1 MRGPLTWVLARAGLP
16 VWLAGLLLWGCA
28 SPLLALPLPADA
40 APAAVASDTAVPAP
54 APATAAQVTADP
66 SGRRLRVGLVLSGGG
81 ARGLSHVG
89 VLKVLE
95 RERVPID
102 AIAGTSMGAIIGGL
116 YASGLGAEA
125 LERELL
131 ALDWDA
137 LFATRIRRESL
148 AQRRKEEDFEISP
161 AIEVGI
167 GRDSGEPMLPLSSV
181 SSRGLELLLR
191 RFTLPVRQARD
202 FDALPIPFRAV
213 ATDMESGQAVVFRD
227 GDLAQV
233 LRASMSVPGVFPP
246 TEVGGRILGDGGL
259 VNNLPIDVARA
270 MGVDVVIAV
279 NIGTPLSG
287 RDSLG
292 TVVGLT
298 AQMINILT
306 EQNVQRSLATLRSGR
321 DLLIAPDLGKLSSG
335 DFNRARELV
344 ERGERHA
351 AALREALRP
360 LSLDA
365 VAWQA
370 HRDQRAAVLA
380 TSHPPAPITSM
391 RFEGADISHPEHFA
405 GILSSQPGR
414 PFEVAAAER
423 DSRALASTGD
433 YLHADYRV
441 EDLPAGTG
449 LVYVLHEKP
458 WGPNYFGLGL
468 DLQSDF
474 AGRGEFNIKLA
485 HNRHWLNASGGE
497 WRNRLQIG
505 SVPRWYSEWYQPLGE
520 QRSLRSDWFF
530 SLAADVERRRMS
542 AYADLAP
549 GQSAQDL
556 PMTGRY
562 IRGKATLTSDFGQPW
577 GRWGEWRLGAIA
589 EALRIDPEILAGAS
603 EAGGPAL
610 TLHSREW
617 GLRAGLVVD
626 QLDHA
631 SFPRRGWRLKLQGV
645 VGRRSLSTGDE
656 RQGEAAF
663 RRIELDA
670 NSVHSL
676 DRLTLDASLKF
687 RQAHQQRSLGPAQY
701 SLGGFH
707 NLSGYQADQLSGNQ
721 ILLGRAMVT
730 MRLNQQPVLTRGFFA
745 GATLEAGNARTEP
758 GSVRLG
764 ELRWG
769 TSLFLGADTGM
780 GPLYFGVTWAPLGS
794 AGLYLLLG
802 RP

>member
-1 MRGPLTWVLARAGLP
+1 MRGPLSWVWVSARSA
-16 VWLAGLLLWGCA
+16 WLAGLLLGVA
-28 SPLLALPLPADA
+28 AAPLPASA
-40 APAAVASDTAVPAP
+40 SSASAQAASAPASAAAM
-54 APATAAQVTADP
+54 TAAV
-66 SGRRLRVGLVLSGGG
+66 RRPRVGLVLSGGG

-95 RERVPID
+95 REHVPID

-137 LFATRIRRESL
+137 LFAARIRRESL

-161 AIEVGI
+161 AVEVGLN
-167 GRDSGEPMLPLSSV
+167 RDSGEPMLPLSSV

-213 ATDMESGQAVVFRD
+213 ATDMENGQAVVFRD

-259 VNNLPIDVARA
+259 VNNLPVDVARA

-279 NIGTPLSG
+279 NIGTPLAG

-306 EQNVQRSLATLRSGR
+306 EQNVQRSLATLQAGR
-321 DLLIAPDLGKLSSG
+321 DVLIAPDLGKLSSG

-344 ERGERHA
+344 DRGEQHA
-351 AALREALRP
+351 AALREALHA
-360 LSLDA
+360 LAMDDA
-365 VAWQA
+365 AWAA
-370 HRDQRAAVLA
+370 HRAQRAAKA
-380 TSHPPAPITSM
+380 AEGHTPAPITSL

-414 PFEVAAAER
+414 PFSVADAER

-485 HNRHWLNASGGE
+485 HNRHWLNDAGGE

-505 SVPRWYSEWYQPLGE
+505 SVPRWYTEWYQPLGE

-530 SLAADVERRRMS
+530 SMAADVERRRMS
-542 AYADLAP
+542 AYADLAS
-549 GQSAQDL
+549 GQSAHDL

-577 GRWGEWRLGAIA
+577 GRWGEWRLGAIV
-589 EALRIDPEILAGAS
+589 EALRIDPEILAGVGPD
-603 EAGGPAL
+603 GGSAL

-645 VGRRSLSTGDE
+645 AGRRSLSNGDE
-656 RQGEAAF
+656 SQGDAAF
-663 RRIELDA
+663 RRVELDA
-670 NSVHSL
+670 NTVHSL

-730 MRLNQQPVLTRGFFA
+730 LRLNQQPVLTRGFFA
-745 GATLEAGNARTEP
+745 GATLEAGNARAEP
-758 GSVRLG
+758 GTVRPSD
-764 ELRWG
+764 LRWG

-780 GPLYFGVTWAPLGS
+780 GPLYFGLTWAPLGS
-794 AGLYLLLG
+794 TGLYLLLG